1 MLILLPFVLVV
12 VILALINH
20 IYYSDAKPIN
30 MQKPQHAEKKVNS
43 QDTTKKYLDKYIK
56 NR

>member
-1 MLILLPFVLVV
+1 MLILLPFILIL
-12 VILALINH
+12 VILAAIDH
-20 IYYSDAKPIN
+20 IYYSDAKPIS
-30 MQKPQHAEKKVNS
+30 MKKTQHIEKKVNS